1 MPRRTEQ
8 TQYADQRAYEL
19 RQEGNGWAGIA
30 LQLGMTG
37 ESVARAAANRH
48 AQRIGIIRGVDARR
62 AAAGRL
68 AAQRRFNR
76 QTTPLT
82 VEGRANLIFIG
93 GDTIL
98 PLNQRTFGV
107 EIEFTGKYK
116 FQAARDIALALHET
130 GVQVPQY
137 MGVPHIHTMGYHG
150 DRCEVCGETVQNKY
164 LQWRIERDASV
175 TQYRGTQE
183 FGGEVVSPILVTPE
197 FAQLNT
203 VLKALRLPTEYQGG
217 TFGGK
222 VNAQCGLH
230 IHVGVKDLTP
240 AQRAKIVRHWY
251 NTTAVIH
258 TFVAQSRINNH
269 YCAQMPQREV
279 DQVVAL
285 LELNVAHVHTYE
297 RTTNKYRSL
306 NVLPFP
312 KIGTFEFRLHQG
324 TLNATKVRNWVTLL
338 LAFVG
343 GFATEEQAP
352 VGHTVER
359 TERFLDILV
368 AKTQAPTNLKKYF
381 IHRQGVL
388 VPDLRRPV
396 VTVPETTDEVEDF

>member
-8 TQYADQRAYEL
+8 TQHVDQRAWEL
-19 RQEGNGWAGIA
+19 RQLGYGWRIIA
-30 LQLGMTG
+30 FQLGLTG
-37 ESVARAAANRH
+37 ESVARAAAKRH
-48 AQRIGIIRGVDARR
+48 AQRIGIIQGVDARR
-62 AAAGRL
+62 AAAGRF

-76 QTTPLT
+76 TTTPIA
-82 VEGRANLIFIG
+82 EGRANLVEN
-93 GDTIL
+93 TIL
-98 PLNQRTFGV
+98 PLNERTFGV

-150 DRCEVCGETVQNKY
+150 ERCEVCGDTVQDKY
-164 LQWRIERDASV
+164 RQWRIERDGSV
-175 TQYRGTQE
+175 TQFRNNQE
-183 FGGEVVSPILVTPE
+183 FGGEVVGPILTIPD

-203 VLKALRLPTEYQGG
+203 VLKALRLPTDWYGAML
-217 TFGGK
+217 GGK
-222 VNAQCGLH
+222 VNASCGLH

-269 YCAQMPQREV
+269 YCAQMNQREV
-279 DQVVAL
+279 DQVATL
-285 LELNVAHVHTYE
+285 LEFATTSQGSFD

-343 GFATEEQAP
+343 GFATEQQAP
-352 VGHTVER
+352 LGQTVER
-359 TERFLDILV
+359 TERFLDILI

-381 IHRQGVL
+381 IRRQGVL
-388 VPDLRRPV
+388 VPHLRQA
-396 VTVPETTDEVEDF
+396 VTVPETTEEVEDF